1 MEDSLDSKTLDNLSI
16 NKKKKKTIKSANI
29 LLAELT
35 AVEFPANVSANR

>member
-16 NKKKKKTIKSANI
+16 NKKKKTIKSANI